1 MEIEINSDEH
11 KISNNKLRYYFDDI
25 TKFENNKVAL
35 MESMFRTY
43 FENIKSNYSM
53 RVKYEGGFYNINF
66 IDAQLEIFDI
76 NNILQDHLIKFNL
89 LTEDET
95 PKIQIISDVNTYS
108 VLIFIEKGFEL
119 HLDNNFLRILG
130 YDYPILKN
138 VMQRSN
144 VTPKVNK
151 LTYVKIFLN
160 IVDNKTQ
167 ENYLTK
173 LFVQSSVGNLNL
185 YMLNSIYKTK
195 NILNSQ
201 FEYIEV
207 TFLNENNELI
217 EFTDFFSISL
227 YITMNMIKMS

>member
-1 MEIEINSDEH
+1 MEIEINSDDH
-11 KISNNKLRYYFDDI
+11 KISTNKLRYYFDDI

-35 MESMFRTY
+35 MECTFRTY
-43 FENIKSNYSM
+43 FENVKSNYSM
-53 RVKYEGGFYNINF
+53 KVKYEGAFYNINF

-89 LTEDET
+89 QVEDET

-108 VLIFIEKGFEL
+108 VLIFIQENFEL
-119 HLDNNFLRILG
+119 HLDKNFQRILG

-144 VTPKVNK
+144 IVPKVNRFN
-151 LTYVKIFLN
+151 YIKIFLN
-160 IVDNKTQ
+160 IVDNKIQ

-173 LFVQSSVGNLNL
+173 VFVQSSIGNLNL
-185 YMLNSIYKTK
+185 YMPNSIYKTK

-207 TFLNENNELI
+207 TFLDESNEPI
-217 EFTDFFSISL
+217 EFIDSFSMSL
-227 YITMNMIKMS
+227 YIM

>member
-1 MEIEINSDEH
+1 MEIEINSNDH

-25 TKFENNKVAL
+25 AKFENNKVAL
-35 MESMFRTY
+35 MECMFRTY
-43 FENIKSNYSM
+43 FENVKSNYSM
-53 RVKYEGGFYNINF
+53 RVKYEGDFYNIEF
-66 IDAQLEIFDI
+66 INSPLEIFDI
-76 NNILQDHLIKFNL
+76 NNILKNHLIKFNL
-89 LTEDET
+89 QTEDET

-119 HLDNNFLRILG
+119 YFDNNFQRIFG

-151 LTYVKIFLN
+151 LNYIKIFLN

-173 LFVQSSVGNLNL
+173 VYVQSSVGNLNL
-185 YMLNSIYKTK
+185 YTQNSIYKRK
-195 NILNSQ
+195 NILNTQ

-207 TFLNENNELI
+207 NFLNEINEAI
-217 EFTDFFSISL
+217 EFRDFFSISL
-227 YITMNMIKMS
+227 YIM